1 VVITVSFIRRDQLTE
16 RKKKMVDKAF
26 KYLDK
31 DGSGVLNVKDIINI
45 YDVTKNKEFI
55 EKKKTREQ
63 ILSEFLNNFEG
74 VKGNRDGIISK
85 QEWDDYYTDLA
96 TSTPS
101 DEYFVA
107 MMESVWCMSEDEE
120 NSIF

>member
-1 VVITVSFIRRDQLTE
+1 MVITVSFIRRDQLTE

>member
-1 VVITVSFIRRDQLTE
+1 
-16 RKKKMVDKAF
+16 MVDKAF